1 MGFFDFRNRQDE
13 AGAGPL
19 EVPAG
24 AGTTSTRIVQALL
37 AVPRAAREEAWAA
50 RFLAHVADA
59 AFFPGDPAIVSG
71 PDRLPLFALHSGGPE
86 GGFPS
91 HVLHHMKDEFLLER
105 GLGAVINPGDQDAD
119 WAFSYGD
126 ILQYHLHGAF
136 YPSRDS
142 GACELGPQARLP
154 QAARKVIRAFL
165 QSLGAQAPG
174 VKFAAR
180 DQAGPG
186 SLELVFSFAPQDF
199 NSLDDFHFAMSSLA
213 WFLPRNYSYTMAGG
227 LAGQDDG
234 FEAL

>member
-1 MGFFDFRNRQDE
+1 MGFFDFLNQKAGNEGPAPAQPE
-13 AGAGPL
+13 AAP
-19 EVPAG
+19 
-24 AGTTSTRIVQALL
+24 STQIIQALL
-37 AVPRAAREEAWAA
+37 RLPRAERNEAWS
-50 RFLAHVADA
+50 RQFLAHVGEAS
-59 AFFPGDPAIVSG
+59 FFTRDPEVVIA
-71 PDRLPLFALHSGGPE
+71 DRLPYFALHTAPGPRAY
-86 GGFPS
+86 PS
-91 HVLHHMKDEFLLER
+91 HVLHHLKDDLLLDQ
-105 GLGAVINPGDQDAD
+105 GLGAVINPAGQDAD